1 VQGVPRCRKNGAAGP
16 RRRAHRPLS
25 PHHLPLTLSITRLLP
40 LFFFSTLH
48 DSTITFF
55 QQVGFASLEL
65 GSVRA
70 KNTRNILLKVRQ
82 MKKKERE

>member
-1 VQGVPRCRKNGAAGP
+1 MSEKRSRWTAPPCR
-16 RRRAHRPLS
+16 LS
-25 PHHLPLTLSITRLLP
+25 LSSSPPTHPSIHHASS